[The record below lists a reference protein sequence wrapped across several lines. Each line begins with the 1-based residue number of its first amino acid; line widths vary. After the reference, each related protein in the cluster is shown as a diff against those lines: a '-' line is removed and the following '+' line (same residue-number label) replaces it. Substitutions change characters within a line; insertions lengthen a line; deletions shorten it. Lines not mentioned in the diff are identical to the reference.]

1 MSWLPALGNTRRM
14 SNVSR
19 SSIARAYTPITPWIS
34 DRSSASLF
42 GAGVGVTEDVDGG
55 SRRAGGR
62 ATEVS
67 GVVTTLGFGATGGV
81 STGGAGCV
89 TMAESGRCRVAE
101 RALAGGAC
109 GGRIA
114 GVSTRGAGLASVA
127 RVVTA
132 PAGGAESTGAETDT
146 LGGDDGGVAVSC
158 VEAGEVGADGVR
170 AGCFIT
176 TYPAMAT
183 ANAAGRAQRN
193 TPRFGAGVTAGAGSD
208 SGPTGV
214 AGACTTVGGNSAGRS
229 DSLAAGVVAGEGVA
243 GRAAAGRAGA
253 GATFGAC
260 FGRSRVFGTGLGGV
274 RTTSAS

>member
-1 MSWLPALGNTRRM
+1 MSD
-14 SNVSR
+14 VSR

-132 PAGGAESTGAETDT
+132 PAGAAESTGAETDT
-146 LGGDDGGVAVSC
+146 LGGGDGGVAVSC
-158 VEAGEVGADGVR
+158 VEAGEAGADGAR
-170 AGCFIT
+170 AGCFIS
-176 TYPAMAT
+176 TYPAIAT
-183 ANAAGRAQRN
+183 AIAAGKAQRN

-229 DSLAAGVVAGEGVA
+229 DSLAAGAVAGRAGAGRAGA
-243 GRAAAGRAGA
+243 GRAAAGRAAAGRAAA

-260 FGRSRVFGTGLGGV
+260 FGRSRVFGTGLRGV

>member
-1 MSWLPALGNTRRM
+1 MSD
-14 SNVSR
+14 VSR
-19 SSIARAYTPITPWIS
+19 SSIARAYTAITPWIS

-67 GVVTTLGFGATGGV
+67 GVVTTLGFGASGGIGP
-81 STGGAGCV
+81 GGAGCV

-101 RALAGGAC
+101 RALAGRAC

-114 GVSTRGAGLASVA
+114 GVSARGAGLASVV

-132 PAGGAESTGAETDT
+132 PAGAAESTGAETDT
-146 LGGDDGGVAVSC
+146 LGGGDGGVAVSC
-158 VEAGEVGADGVR
+158 VEAGEAGADGVR
-170 AGCFIT
+170 PGCFIT

-183 ANAAGRAQRN
+183 AIAAGKAQRN
-193 TPRFGAGVTAGAGSD
+193 TPRFGAGVTAGAGSGD
-208 SGPTGV
+208 GGASGV
-214 AGACTTVGGNSAGRS
+214 AGACATVGGNSAGRS
-229 DSLAAGVVAGEGVA
+229 NSLAAGAVAGKAVAGKAVA
-243 GRAAAGRAGA
+243 GRAAAGRAAA